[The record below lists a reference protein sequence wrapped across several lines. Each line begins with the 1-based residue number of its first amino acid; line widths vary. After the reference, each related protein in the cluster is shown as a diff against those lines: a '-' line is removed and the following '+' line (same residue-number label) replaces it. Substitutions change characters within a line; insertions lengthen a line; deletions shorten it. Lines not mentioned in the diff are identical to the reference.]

1 MRARCSIV
9 GRNDRDNIVFLKD
22 LSDQFGSM
30 TITNDAEAVV
40 VYYRTIYGNTIR
52 IVYQD
57 TDDEWCEIVWSL
69 DDSGVTFKPWRGL
82 VWDILSRKNKAII

>member
-1 MRARCSIV
+1 MKARCSIV
-9 GRNDRDNIVFLKD
+9 DRDDKANIVFLKD
-22 LSDQFGSM
+22 MAGQFGSM

-57 TDDEWCEIVWSL
+57 TDDEWWEIVWSL
-69 DDSGVTFKPWRGL
+69 DDSGVTFKQWHGL
-82 VWDILSRKNKAII
+82 VWDILSRKNEA